1 VKNGGAARGFFVTGT
16 GTGVGKTFVCRFLAQ
31 AFSKRM
37 AVSYMKP
44 VQTGCLRL
52 KRREQLVAPDFEYVK
67 KHASLV
73 TGDEDLHVPYRF
85 SLACSPHLAA
95 RMAHEKISLKKI
107 KDSLNRIAGLFGAA
121 PGCLLVEGAGGVLV
135 PLNESESMVH
145 LITMLDLPVIL
156 VTTSGL
162 GTLNHT
168 FLSVCALQSCGA
180 RIAGVVMN
188 SPERISKD
196 LIYKDNRETI
206 RAFVRPVPFLDIKY
220 KAEISARTLEFCNEL
235 AKRHL

>member
-1 VKNGGAARGFFVTGT
+1 VKNRGAARGFFITGT
-16 GTGVGKTFVCRFLAQ
+16 GTDVGKTFVSRILVQ
-31 AFSKRM
+31 TFSKRM
-37 AVSYMKP
+37 NVSYMKP

-67 KHASLV
+67 KHTDLV
-73 TGDEDLHVPYRF
+73 TGDQDLHVPYRF
-85 SLACSPHLAA
+85 ALACSPHLAA

-107 KDSLNRIAGLFGAA
+107 KDGLSGIMGLFGAS
-121 PGCLLVEGAGGVLV
+121 PGCVLVEGAGGVLV

-145 LITMLDLPVIL
+145 LIALLDLPVIL

-168 FLSVCALQSCGA
+168 FLSICALQSCGA

-188 SPERISKD
+188 SPQKIPED
-196 LIYKDNRETI
+196 FIYKDNRETI
-206 RAFVRPVPFLDIKY
+206 RSFVRPVPFLEIKY
-220 KAEISARTLEFCNEL
+220 NAQTSPRTLEFCNEL
-235 AKRHL
+235 AKRYL